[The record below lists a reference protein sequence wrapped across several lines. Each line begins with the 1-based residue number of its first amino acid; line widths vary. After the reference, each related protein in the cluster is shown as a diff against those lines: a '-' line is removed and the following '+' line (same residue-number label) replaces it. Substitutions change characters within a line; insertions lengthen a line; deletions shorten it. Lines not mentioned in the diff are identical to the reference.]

1 MAQQSAHDGDDG
13 LVKVASPT
21 DRVDN
26 GWDDAARAVFS
37 VRKIDAPMGIVL
49 QPDARAPYLLD
60 LQGKKFYSTDDLTD
74 FPTHP
79 VHVGVQ
85 TYVVSADDVL
95 PPGPGRNLELLL
107 WNVGRSSFHGGLA
120 PWLSPTAPYR
130 LTAWPDF
137 TGVFHT
143 TFHLRLTAHLANH
156 VSTVNEL
163 VDLFPADADA
173 VPGAMNAFSLL
184 GILESMPAQPAA
196 EPVADQREAS
206 EPVRATGGL
215 WSRLRDRWGF

>member
-1 MAQQSAHDGDDG
+1 MAEQSSSGGDG
-13 LVKVASPT
+13 VMVTVASPT
-21 DRVDN
+21 DSVDN
-26 GWDDAARAVFS
+26 GWDDAARAIYS
-37 VRKIDAPMGIVL
+37 VRKIAAPMGIVL
-49 QPDARAPYLLD
+49 QPDDRTPYLVD
-60 LQGKKFYSTDDLTD
+60 LHRKKFYSNDDLSD

-79 VHVGVQ
+79 VRVGVQ
-85 TYVVSADDVL
+85 TYVVSPDDQEPAG
-95 PPGPGRNLELLL
+95 PPRNLELLL

-156 VSTVNEL
+156 VTTVNDL
-163 VDLFPADADA
+163 VELFPADAES

-184 GILESMPAQPAA
+184 GILEHLPAQPAA
-196 EPVADQREAS
+196 AAPVEPAADAERS
-206 EPVRATGGL
+206 TGGL

>member
-1 MAQQSAHDGDDG
+1 
-13 LVKVASPT
+13 
-21 DRVDN
+21 
-26 GWDDAARAVFS
+26 
-37 VRKIDAPMGIVL
+37 MGIIL
-49 QPDARAPYLLD
+49 QPDARPPYLLD
-60 LQGKKFYSTDDLTD
+60 LQAKKFYSTDDLSD

-85 TYVVSADDVL
+85 TYVVSPDDVQ

-156 VSTVNEL
+156 VATVNEL
-163 VDLFPADADA
+163 IELFQADAESIN
-173 VPGAMNAFSLL
+173 GAMNAFSLL
-184 GILESMPAQPAA
+184 GIVESMPVQAAA
-196 EPVADQREAS
+196 EPSAATPAGEPG